1 MTTAKEAE
9 PAPYALEKPVD
20 ETVLYEKLQKDIVA
34 LTLNRPQV
42 HNALFPPD
50 QFNEVSRKI
59 AMAVDDDD
67 VKVIIL
73 RGAGKSFCSGDD
85 LHLAPYDTYGGAP
98 GTRPSQRVRV
108 KAVHTWLNGMY
119 RSLLY
124 CPKTIICQAH
134 GWTIGVG
141 LAMLMCCD
149 MAVAGERARFSQRQQ
164 RVGFSGLSMGWQYT
178 QLFQLG
184 YKRMREWQLTG
195 KTIDAQTALDWGVI
209 NSVVPE
215 DQLEE
220 ETMRFAQT
228 VALHPADGLMIAKT
242 HTADD
247 ARPAGD
253 ERPVHRR
260 RAGLPAVHEP
270 EVGRRGL
277 QLPEAAPG
285 ARRHRRLQRAR
296 AALAGAGLGVGER
309 GVQRGRA
316 PRRGFQRVSP

>member
-9 PAPYALEKPVD
+9 KYALEKPVD

-149 MAVAGERARFSQRQQ
+149 MAIAAESAKFSQRQQ
-164 RVGFSGLSMGWQYT
+164 RVGFAGLSMGWQFL
-178 QLFQLG
+178 QLFTLG

-195 KTIDAQTALDWGVI
+195 RTLTAAEAKEWNVV
-209 NSVVPE
+209 NAVVP
-215 DQLEE
+215 DDRLEE
-220 ETMRFAQT
+220 ETMRYAQA
-228 VALHPADGLMIAKT
+228 VALNPADSLMIAKT
-242 HTADD
+242 HALLMFDLLGMQGQFTAG
-247 ARPAGD
+247 ALAYPLFTNLKWEG
-253 ERPVHRR
+253 EEFNF
-260 RAGLPAVHEP
+260 LK
-270 EVGRRGL
+270 RRG
-277 QLPEAAPG
+277 E
-285 ARRHRRLQRAR
+285 
-296 AALAGAGLGVGER
+296 LGVTKAFAER
-309 GVQRGRA
+309 EARWA
-316 PRRGFQRVSP
+316 ELGF

>member
-1 MTTAKEAE
+1 MTTAQDKK
-9 PAPYALEKPVD
+9 YTLEKPVD
-20 ETVLYEKLQKDIVA
+20 ETVLYEKVTKDIA
-34 LTLNRPQV
+34 RITLNRPQV

-108 KAVHTWLNGMY
+108 KAVLTWLNGMY

-149 MAVAGERARFSQRQQ
+149 LAIASESAQFSQRQQ
-164 RVGFSGLSMGWQYT
+164 RVGFSGLSMGWQYI
-178 QLFQLG
+178 QLFSLG
-184 YKRMREWQLTG
+184 YKKMREWQLTG
-195 KTIDAQTALDWGVI
+195 RTIDANKALDWGVV
-209 NSVVPE
+209 NDVVPDDKLE
-215 DQLEE
+215 DEV
-220 ETMRFAQT
+220 MRWAQA
-228 VALHPADGLMIAKT
+228 VALNPADGLMIAKT
-242 HTADD
+242 HTLMMLDLLGMNGQFTAGALAYPLFTNLKWDD
-247 ARPAGD
+247 ED
-253 ERPVHRR
+253 FNFLKRR
-260 RAGLPAVHEP
+260 Q
-270 EVGRRGL
+270 EVGVTKAFAER
-277 QLPEAAPG
+277 E
-285 ARRHRRLQRAR
+285 QRWAD
-296 AALAGAGLGVGER
+296 LGFR
-309 GVQRGRA
+309 
-316 PRRGFQRVSP
+316 

>member
-1 MTTAKEAE
+1 MTTEEAAPAKYE
-9 PAPYALEKPVD
+9 LEKPVD

-59 AMAVDDDD
+59 AMAVEDDD

-164 RVGFSGLSMGWQYT
+164 RVGFSGLSMGWQYI
-178 QLFQLG
+178 QLFNLG

-195 KTIDAQTALDWGVI
+195 KTISAQEALDWGVI

-215 DQLEE
+215 DELEA
-220 ETMRFAQT
+220 ETLRFAQT

-242 HTADD
+242 HTLMMLDLMGMNGQFT
-247 ARPAGD
+247 AG
-253 ERPVHRR
+253 
-260 RAGLPAVHEP
+260 
-270 EVGRRGL
+270 
-277 QLPEAAPG
+277 
-285 ARRHRRLQRAR
+285 
-296 AALAGAGLGVGER
+296 ALAYPLFTNLKWDDEDFNFLKQREELGVTGAFNARE
-309 GVQRGRA
+309 QRWRELGW
-316 PRRGFQRVSP
+316 G